1 MGPEIPFKPGE
12 DLFAMIGPALAVL
25 VVLLAVALAA
35 LLGAKRYG
43 FTLGRPGAAR
53 RLRVLE
59 RLALSRRASL
69 VVVEWEG
76 RPLLLGQSGDQLQ
89 LIASGQKSATAAA
102 AEKPPAQDADQAG
115 P

>member
-1 MGPEIPFKPGE
+1 MGSEIPFKPGE

-25 VVLLAVALAA
+25 VVLLGVALAA

-76 RPLLLGQSGDQLQ
+76 RPLLLGQSGDRLQ
-89 LIASGQKSATAAA
+89 LIASGHKSAAAIA
-102 AEKPPAQDADQAG
+102 AQTPPAQDADKAG